1 MKSMTGF
8 GRSSNRISVSAGPK
22 TGQKT
27 SKSAGKS
34 AGKLGGKPRPAKP
47 PAVELEI
54 AVKAV
59 NGRYLD
65 IRFHLPREY
74 AGLESEFKNLLVQ
87 TFRRGTLDI
96 YVNRVRSESET
107 AEIRVNHALARSWL
121 ESYRELGKALKLKG
135 KEPSLE
141 LLSRV
146 PEVFAV
152 EHFTDVDDNEVHLA
166 KSLLSEAAEACHRER
181 EREGKALASELDR
194 LCARLEAIAEEA
206 ENLKEAAKA
215 ELERRTLNR
224 LQDHLKKL
232 GFDNKID
239 EQRIAQEIVISLD
252 RVDIA
257 EELQRL
263 REHLRA
269 YRELLKS
276 STSEGKKLDFYAQE
290 LLREVNTIGSKS
302 HIASLTSLVVE
313 AKTLVERIREQVQN
327 VE

>member
-8 GRSSNRISVSAGPK
+8 GRSSNRFSGRFSGSNLVDKSSSSK
-22 TGQKT
+22 KQ
-27 SKSAGKS
+27 KSARHVS
-34 AGKLGGKPRPAKP
+34 KLKA
-47 PAVELEI
+47 AVELEF

-74 AGLESEFKNLLVQ
+74 AGLEGEFKNLLGQ
-87 TFRRGTLDI
+87 IFRRGTLDV
-96 YVNRVRSESET
+96 YVNRSRSENE
-107 AEIRVNHALARSWL
+107 AGEVRVNHALAASWL
-121 ESYRELGKALKLKG
+121 ASYRELGRTLKLKS

-146 PEVFAV
+146 PEIFAV
-152 EHFTDVDDNEVHLA
+152 EHFSDIGENEVDLA
-166 KSLLSEAAEACHRER
+166 KSLLREAAEACNRER
-181 EREGKALASELDR
+181 EREGQALAGDLDR
-194 LCARLEAIAEEA
+194 HCARLEAIAEEA
-206 ENLKEAAKA
+206 ENLKERAKA

-232 GFDNKID
+232 GFDGKVD

-269 YRELLKS
+269 YRHLLKS